1 MVLGIGG
8 GEGGVPT
15 EVAELALEPPGE
27 RVTFEEAAVLRVLT
41 DAGLEEA
48 LLVLGGGL
56 WVVPGERRVRFE
68 EALDEAAGDWSVL
81 AMAAHE
87 SWGWWRVGIVGK

>member
-8 GEGGVPT
+8 GKGGVPA
-15 EVAELALEPPGE
+15 EVVELALEPPGE
-27 RVTFEEAAVLRVLT
+27 RVPLEESVALRVLT
-41 DAGLEEA
+41 DTGLEEA

-56 WVVPGERRVRFE
+56 WVVPGEWRVCFE

-81 AMAAHE
+81 ALAMLAHE
-87 SWGWWRVGIVGK
+87 S